1 MCFHYLDLDVV
12 STKLWT
18 FDLDIPKPNP
28 KPRLKLSNFGCN
40 LYIEGTSTSKPS
52 FVLYSVYQQN
62 LLGIYMIFQ
71 HIVFI

>member
-12 STKLWT
+12 LTKLWT
-18 FDLDIPKPNP
+18 FDLDIPKP
-28 KPRLKLSNFGCN
+28 RLELSNFGCN